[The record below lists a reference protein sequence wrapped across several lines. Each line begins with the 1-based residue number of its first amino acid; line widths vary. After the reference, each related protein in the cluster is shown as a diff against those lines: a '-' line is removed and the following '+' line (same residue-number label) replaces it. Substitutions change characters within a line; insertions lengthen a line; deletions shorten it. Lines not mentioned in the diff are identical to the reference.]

1 MLNLS
6 FIYRMTHIHKMS
18 PSISGKE
25 ITLGFVLYKKRL
37 NQQTFFPCM
46 QADKYTRAHLFVRWC
61 RVSRINVGFENFR
74 CLSNM

>member
-18 PSISGKE
+18 PFISGKE
-25 ITLGFVLYKKRL
+25 ITLGFVLYKKTESA
-37 NQQTFFPCM
+37 NIFSCM